1 MKPFFLISCIRHIAK
16 TLGEAFC
23 TFIFLHFPHSGLS
36 VLNRLHFYFWWHD
49 SENRGLPTWTL
60 SHKSS
65 LQLLSYLAASLTYCI
80 LVFFTTRY
88 QYLALFYTRCAFFTL
103 KWVPIPII
111 VIWTIALNITNWRAI
126 FHYRFLLIS
135 TGCSTATT
143 WRIFIFFGIVC
154 AWTARWALCVIS
166 WRLAF
171 FAHKVA
177 CRTKIAAKSRN
188 WWTKLSSRTTQSTH
202 YATCRKTLKKNAK
215 KYIVSVNAKW
225 GTPILLS
232 FRSSEQLKGYNHHRI
247 FIRKSRVTCENIKSP
262 IVLLCPSRG

>member
-1 MKPFFLISCIRHIAK
+1 MKSFFLISCIRHIAK

-49 SENRGLPTWTL
+49 SENRGLPTWTW

-103 KWVPIPII
+103 KWMPIPII

-126 FHYRFLLIS
+126 FHYCFLVIS

-143 WRIFIFFGIVC
+143 CSIFVLFGIVC
-154 AWTARWALCVIS
+154 AWTTRQALCVIS

-177 CRTKIAAKSRN
+177 CRTKIAATSRN
-188 WWTKLSSRTTQSTH
+188 WWTKLSCRTAQSTH
-202 YATCRKTLKKNAK
+202 QATRHKRLKQKTK
-215 KYIVSVNAKW
+215 KYIRD
-225 GTPILLS
+225 L
-232 FRSSEQLKGYNHHRI
+232 
-247 FIRKSRVTCENIKSP
+247 
-262 IVLLCPSRG
+262 

>member
-1 MKPFFLISCIRHIAK
+1 MKSFFLISCIRHIAK

-49 SENRGLPTWTL
+49 SENRGLPTWTW

-103 KWVPIPII
+103 KWMPIPII

-126 FHYRFLLIS
+126 FHYCFLVIS

-143 WRIFIFFGIVC
+143 CSIFILFGIVC
-154 AWTARWALCVIS
+154 AWTTRQALCVIS

-177 CRTKIAAKSRN
+177 CRTKIAATSRN
-188 WWTKLSSRTTQSTH
+188 WWMKLSCRTAQYTH
-202 YATCRKTLKKNAK
+202 QATRHKRLKQKTK
-215 KYIVSVNAKW
+215 KYIRD
-225 GTPILLS
+225 L
-232 FRSSEQLKGYNHHRI
+232 
-247 FIRKSRVTCENIKSP
+247 
-262 IVLLCPSRG
+262 